1 MVRKGVLFVR
11 DDEVCVKAKELL
23 RESGIEFVE
32 YNVSEEREGCCGGF
46 DTVTPT
52 LFAPEG
58 IFRGIDG
65 ISRYIEL
72 RRSNSFYKSESAH
85 W

>member
-32 YNVSEEREGCCGGF
+32 YNVSEESEGCCGGF
-46 DTVTPT
+46 DTVPT

-58 IFRGIDG
+58 IFKGIDG
-65 ISRYIEL
+65 ILRYIEL
-72 RRSNSFYKSESAH
+72 RKSNSFYKSESAH